1 MEEAYYHGR
10 CAVRAQP
17 VGAPI
22 SARSLKNLNGEDSSG
37 DRPQSSSPQ
46 NAAAVGSSARHRAG
60 DCPSQSPSFTRA
72 RHMHHKANVELSG
85 QLTGARS
92 RREEHV
98 QVQVP
103 RAKRP
108 VRAPETTPA
117 SSLGRC
123 SATPRS
129 SSASSSG
136 AGAGASA
143 TSIVVAARPPRRRG
157 GEQCDKLPR
166 HVVERRLFLAPW
178 LVWRGGEGREALRER
193 RVKGQKALF
202 SAGGL

>member
-1 MEEAYYHGR
+1 
-10 CAVRAQP
+10 
-17 VGAPI
+17 
-22 SARSLKNLNGEDSSG
+22 
-37 DRPQSSSPQ
+37 
-46 NAAAVGSSARHRAG
+46 
-60 DCPSQSPSFTRA
+60 
-72 RHMHHKANVELSG
+72 MHHKANVELSG

-108 VRAPETTPA
+108 VRALETTPA

-136 AGAGASA
+136 AGASASA

-157 GEQCDKLPR
+157 GEQCDKLPAFIFGALVGVAGKGR
-166 HVVERRLFLAPW
+166 VAEGERLSG
-178 LVWRGGEGREALRER
+178 RGG
-193 RVKGQKALF
+193 
-202 SAGGL
+202 